1 MKTAIHTTLLSTLLL
16 TVTLPASASLIVTYA
31 ENPDA
36 TVSSL
41 GNTNVFTFDNLTTGN
56 SRGVTWSGVGSFDN
70 LYVKGTDIYGGA
82 VDAGNPKG
90 SNYSLQGAG
99 TGVLNSWLNLN
110 HDSSYFG
117 MWWSAGDASN
127 TLKFYEGATLVG
139 SFTTGSLMS
148 KLPDSYFG
156 NPKDRSMDRGEP
168 FGFINFFGD
177 PDTKWDKVL
186 LSNNNSSGF
195 ESDNYTTRT
204 TAWNPM
210 VDGVLPGLPVAL
222 VNGSKTSSV
231 TKASLAGTRWSQGA
245 STHVGSAP
253 GAPAPPAALLAAFA
267 GVIGLRQIRQRRL
280 PTA

>member
-31 ENPDA
+31 ENPNA

-41 GNTNVFTFDNLTTGN
+41 SHTNVFNFDNLSTGYDRN
-56 SRGVTWSGVGSFDN
+56 VSWSGVGTFDS

-82 VDAGNPKG
+82 VDAGNPNG
-90 SNYSLQGAG
+90 SKYSLQGAG
-99 TGVLNSWLNLN
+99 TGVLNSTLTLN

-127 TLKFYEGATLVG
+127 TLKFYEGSHLV
-139 SFTTGSLMS
+139 STFTTGSLMS
-148 KLPDSYFG
+148 ALSSSYYG

-177 PDTKWDKVL
+177 PNTKWDKIV

-231 TKASLAGTRWSQGA
+231 TKASLVGTRWSQGA